1 MSANP
6 PSDGEVNAAATVTVD
21 GSPCRRS
28 TRLAIFGGEWC
39 SIPGS
44 PRCRSAT
51 ESSQRLLTS
60 SGQVDQLDE
69 QRIELINRRRVFPG
83 PTRSRGSARQGVWL
97 SFAAEVVIIVVMTV
111 TTLADAKARFSEL
124 VASAEATHERTTITK
139 NGRPAVVIIS
149 AEDLESLEETL
160 AIMSD
165 PELLSAV
172 RDRAGE
178 PAEPIS
184 KDDMLARIAARQA

>member
-1 MSANP
+1 MS
-6 PSDGEVNAAATVTVD
+6 
-21 GSPCRRS
+21 RR
-28 TRLAIFGGEWC
+28 IFL
-39 SIPGS
+39 
-44 PRCRSAT
+44 R
-51 ESSQRLLTS
+51 
-60 SGQVDQLDE
+60 
-69 QRIELINRRRVFPG
+69 
-83 PTRSRGSARQGVWL
+83 PTRSSDSPRQGVWL

-111 TTLADAKARFSEL
+111 TTLADAKARFSEI

-139 NGRPAVVIIS
+139 NGRPAVVIIA

-165 PELLSAV
+165 PELLRAV

-184 KDDMLARIAARQA
+184 KDDIVARLAARQA

>member
-1 MSANP
+1 M
-6 PSDGEVNAAATVTVD
+6 
-21 GSPCRRS
+21 
-28 TRLAIFGGEWC
+28 
-39 SIPGS
+39 
-44 PRCRSAT
+44 
-51 ESSQRLLTS
+51 
-60 SGQVDQLDE
+60 
-69 QRIELINRRRVFPG
+69 
-83 PTRSRGSARQGVWL
+83 
-97 SFAAEVVIIVVMTV
+97 VMNV

-124 VASAEATHERTTITK
+124 VASAETTHERTTITK

-149 AEDLESLEETL
+149 AEDLDSLEETL

-184 KDDMLARIAARQA
+184 KEDMLARLAARQA

>member
-1 MSANP
+1 MECHVAS
-6 PSDGEVNAAATVTVD
+6 SAAAWVKQAAWV
-21 GSPCRRS
+21 GRAVE
-28 TRLAIFGGEWC
+28 L
-39 SIPGS
+39 
-44 PRCRSAT
+44 
-51 ESSQRLLTS
+51 
-60 SGQVDQLDE
+60 VVQLVM
-69 QRIELINRRRVFPG
+69 IM
-83 PTRSRGSARQGVWL
+83 
-97 SFAAEVVIIVVMTV
+97 VMTV
-111 TTLADAKARFSEL
+111 TTLADAKARFSEI

-139 NGRPAVVIIS
+139 NGRPTVVIIA

-165 PELLSAV
+165 PELLREV

>member
-1 MSANP
+1 M
-6 PSDGEVNAAATVTVD
+6 
-21 GSPCRRS
+21 
-28 TRLAIFGGEWC
+28 
-39 SIPGS
+39 
-44 PRCRSAT
+44 
-51 ESSQRLLTS
+51 
-60 SGQVDQLDE
+60 
-69 QRIELINRRRVFPG
+69 
-83 PTRSRGSARQGVWL
+83 
-97 SFAAEVVIIVVMTV
+97 VIIVVKTV

-124 VASAEATHERTTITK
+124 VASEATHKRTMITK

-184 KDDMLARIAARQA
+184 KDDSSTVLSLRTRDESASPCGSRVETSTLVLGTQIPAGFDPFISFY

>member
-1 MSANP
+1 MS
-6 PSDGEVNAAATVTVD
+6 
-21 GSPCRRS
+21 
-28 TRLAIFGGEWC
+28 FG
-39 SIPGS
+39 
-44 PRCRSAT
+44 
-51 ESSQRLLTS
+51 
-60 SGQVDQLDE
+60 
-69 QRIELINRRRVFPG
+69 
-83 PTRSRGSARQGVWL
+83 
-97 SFAAEVVIIVVMTV
+97 AEVVIIVVMTV
-111 TTLADAKARFSEL
+111 TTLADAKARFSEI

-139 NGRPAVVIIS
+139 NGRPAVVIIA

>member
-1 MSANP
+1 MLTGARSLDVAQNPLGTDLLVRLRSA
-6 PSDGEVNAAATVTVD
+6 GHAVEL
-21 GSPCRRS
+21 CRR
-28 TRLAIFGGEWC
+28 
-39 SIPGS
+39 
-44 PRCRSAT
+44 
-51 ESSQRLLTS
+51 
-60 SGQVDQLDE
+60 
-69 QRIELINRRRVFPG
+69 
-83 PTRSRGSARQGVWL
+83 
-97 SFAAEVVIIVVMTV
+97 VVTIVVMTV

-124 VASAEATHERTTITK
+124 VASAEETHERTTITK
-139 NGRPAVVIIS
+139 NGRPAVVIIA

>member
-1 MSANP
+1 MTTRRENDKS
-6 PSDGEVNAAATVTVD
+6 GENLQEE
-21 GSPCRRS
+21 R
-28 TRLAIFGGEWC
+28 
-39 SIPGS
+39 
-44 PRCRSAT
+44 
-51 ESSQRLLTS
+51 Q
-60 SGQVDQLDE
+60 QE
-69 QRIELINRRRVFPG
+69 QRRDK
-83 PTRSRGSARQGVWL
+83 ARQGVWL

-139 NGRPAVVIIS
+139 NGRPAVVIIA
-149 AEDLESLEETL
+149 AEDLGSLEETL